1 MGTTL
6 ERGPADRQPRAL
18 PEQTHDVLERPD
30 VAGATTSEQL
40 RAPVRR
46 RLAAGVVDTLLLL
59 GVLMLV
65 LGFELSTESLANW
78 ALTAWALLF
87 VPLYFGLYHAFD
99 AGGTPG
105 QLELRV
111 GVRRAGSEDRP
122 SFVRALWRAYLGLA
136 FAVLVLPVLVD
147 VILLTATGR
156 SLRDRLTGTTVVRVA
171 LAGSA
176 PELSAPTTPELLEL
190 FEPEGLERSYLRRG
204 WSLVCRRPRLLIGSV
219 ASVYVVLVSL
229 VVALAFLLV
238 ADAPDDALTL
248 MFWFVLA
255 LAILGSGVYWTQAAM
270 VVAVEEVRVGRPA
283 SVARTLRHAATRA
296 NALSASLALILGF
309 AYLGIVFVLPLVLL
323 GRLTLVAPALVLED
337 RRVLGAF
344 GRSCRLT
351 SGRTWRS
358 FGFVLLSLALLCALP
373 AAALLAA
380 GLLLG
385 VGEGSSWAALVPVA
399 GAAVAFVV
407 GLTWVGAAWSLLYE
421 DARRL
426 HPPRLEEPCSR

>member
-1 MGTTL
+1 
-6 ERGPADRQPRAL
+6 
-18 PEQTHDVLERPD
+18 
-30 VAGATTSEQL
+30 
-40 RAPVRR
+40 
-46 RLAAGVVDTLLLL
+46 
-59 GVLMLV
+59 
-65 LGFELSTESLANW
+65 
-78 ALTAWALLF
+78 
-87 VPLYFGLYHAFD
+87 
-99 AGGTPG
+99 
-105 QLELRV
+105 
-111 GVRRAGSEDRP
+111 
-122 SFVRALWRAYLGLA
+122 
-136 FAVLVLPVLVD
+136 
-147 VILLTATGR
+147 
-156 SLRDRLTGTTVVRVA
+156 
-171 LAGSA
+171 
-176 PELSAPTTPELLEL
+176 
-190 FEPEGLERSYLRRG
+190 
-204 WSLVCRRPRLLIGSV
+204 
-219 ASVYVVLVSL
+219 
-229 VVALAFLLV
+229 
-238 ADAPDDALTL
+238 

-351 SGRTWRS
+351 SGRTWRG